1 MRRGQLNTPLQGG
14 RASPSLR
21 AVSRE
26 LHAISLGGRR
36 QLVGELT
43 ATTAPEL
50 RDVILDLPRTSD
62 SYRRRALVHD
72 TYKIIAYDDDYR
84 FEVYDLAKDPGE
96 KRDLRKVNPEL
107 YETMKARYLEHI
119 KTIHEVCPKM
129 RNRLKGKRREK
140 PC

>member
-1 MRRGQLNTPLQGG
+1 MTTKTVV
-14 RASPSLR
+14 ASFSTTTTAAASTASSSSP
-21 AVSRE
+21 AV
-26 LHAISLGGRR
+26 
-36 QLVGELT
+36 VT